1 MTIHPPQGGCKQREP
16 GNAIVRPRTSISNR
30 PKPNPGVANT
40 VKMLDNYASQ
50 EHNLQEWGMYV
61 VTDLFT
67 TLEQKLELVLSQIG
81 SLKEANAALQKSLGE
96 KEQALKQAETELAK
110 VSREREMVRERI
122 DKILNRLKIIDT
134 GESA

>member
-1 MTIHPPQGGCKQREP
+1 M
-16 GNAIVRPRTSISNR
+16 
-30 PKPNPGVANT
+30 
-40 VKMLDNYASQ
+40 
-50 EHNLQEWGMYV
+50 

-67 TLEQKLELVLSQIG
+67 TLEQKLELVLSQIA
-81 SLKEANAALQKSLGE
+81 SLKETNTALQNSLDE
-96 KEQALKQAETELAK
+96 KEQALKEAQAELDR

>member
-1 MTIHPPQGGCKQREP
+1 
-16 GNAIVRPRTSISNR
+16 
-30 PKPNPGVANT
+30 
-40 VKMLDNYASQ
+40 
-50 EHNLQEWGMYV
+50 V

-67 TLEQKLELVLSQIG
+67 TLEQKLELVLSQIAG
-81 SLKEANAALQKSLGE
+81 LKEANSALKKNLGE
-96 KEQALKQAETELAK
+96 KEQALKEAQTELAK

>member
-1 MTIHPPQGGCKQREP
+1 MGD
-16 GNAIVRPRTSISNR
+16 S
-30 PKPNPGVANT
+30 
-40 VKMLDNYASQ
+40 
-50 EHNLQEWGMYV
+50 V

-67 TLEQKLELVLSQIG
+67 TLEQKLELVLSQIAG
-81 SLKEANAALQKSLGE
+81 LKETNAALGKSLGE
-96 KEQALKQAETELAK
+96 KEQALKEAQAELAK